1 MRVTRCI
8 HPGARPSI
16 LPVPV
21 PNRSR
26 LALLAAG
33 LLLCAHVPAR
43 AGGAPP
49 VVNAS
54 SPTPAPRDVLRRT
67 IEPVVDAFSRQP
79 DGPNRAFTLHARVA
93 EASAQPP
100 ELRGSRLEFICQAP
114 DKVIFQFIALG
125 SVVTISRVDQT
136 FWASP
141 ADKLAPLLARVE
153 EKPPTRADKEPIE
166 PLRLTIP
173 TRVFWVLFYLVGVQ
187 DAGNAALGAVNCRRL
202 DIHIPESKKGEFARL
217 WVSGA
222 ADPGKP
228 PLPVRAEFLSPDSH
242 AALDIEEAQVSVSV
256 PASVFEPDAG
266 QRANLLNVP
275 AERFRP
281 FMTLLGKEEE
291 KRRKQFIRDHPIANP

>member
-1 MRVTRCI
+1 MPAPKI
-8 HPGARPSI
+8 LRP
-16 LPVPV
+16 
-21 PNRSR
+21 
-26 LALLAAG
+26 ALLAAG
-33 LLLCAHVPAR
+33 CAGWLLCADAPVR

-49 VVNAS
+49 AINTS

-67 IEPVVDAFSRQP
+67 IEPIVDAFSRQP

-100 ELRGSRLEFICQAP
+100 ELRGSRLEFVCQAP
-114 DKVIFQFIALG
+114 DKVIFQFIALDA
-125 SVVTISRVDQT
+125 VVTISRVDQT

-141 ADKLAPLLARVE
+141 ADKLAPLLAQVE
-153 EKPPTRADKEPIE
+153 EKPPTRADKEPIA
-166 PLRLTIP
+166 PLKLTIP
-173 TRVFWVLFYLVGVQ
+173 TRLFWVLFYLVGVQ
-187 DAGNAALGAVNCRRL
+187 DAAGNAAPGTANVRRL
-202 DIHIPESKKGEFARL
+202 DIHIPESKKGEYARL

-228 PLPVRAEFLSPDSH
+228 PRPVRAEFFSPDSH
-242 AALDIEEAQVSVSV
+242 AALDIEDAQISVSV
-256 PASVFEPDAG
+256 PASAFEPDAT

-291 KRRKQFIRDHPIANP
+291 KRRKQFIRDHPLANP